1 MIGPTILGLVEM
13 SSRKTASHTY
23 EARANGE
30 LASKSNSRRIVKIG
44 GRVRVVKS
52 SKAVAFGKSFAI
64 QNPPRKKLLDGDV
77 HLDIDIYYASR
88 RPDLDES
95 LLLDLLQGVL
105 YKNDRQVKSKR
116 VRWGIDK
123 DNPRVEV
130 KARLADPTDY
140 APGHK
145 G

>member
-1 MIGPTILGLVEM
+1 MIPTTILGLVEM
-13 SSRKTASHTY
+13 STRKTAKPF
-23 EARANGE
+23 EVVAKGE
-30 LASKSNSRRIVKIG
+30 LASKSNSRRIVRIG

-52 SKAVAFGKSFAI
+52 SKAVAIGKSFAL
-64 QNPPRKKLLDGDV
+64 QNPPRKTLLEGDV

-105 YKNDRQVKSKR
+105 YKNDRQVRSRR

-123 DNPRVEV
+123 NNPRMEV
-130 KARLADPTDY
+130 RARLMEPSDY
-140 APGHK
+140 APGHTP
-145 G
+145 